1 MAKKKSSF
9 INMVLTLSI
18 ITAIASLALGGIY
31 NLTKEPIA
39 LAKRAKREKA
49 IKEVIPNFDSLM
61 EIRVLPA
68 GGPDSIDLIRGY
80 LNGSHIGT
88 AVSSYSNNGYDP
100 TQIQIMVGFSP
111 DGTILNTVVTQHKET
126 PGLGTK
132 MDEPVFKTQFQNKHP
147 DEFNLKVTKDDGDVD
162 AITAAT
168 ISSRAFCEAVSM
180 AYENLKKEG
189 GPEK

>member
-31 NLTKEPIA
+31 NLTKEPIEI
-39 LAKRAKREKA
+39 AKKAKREAA
-49 IKEVIPNFDSLM
+49 IKEVIPDFDSLLSLK
-61 EIRVLPA
+61 VLPEDKV
-68 GGPDSIDLIRGY
+68 DSITFYHGFKEGEY
-80 LNGSHIGT
+80 VGT

-100 TQIQIMVGFSP
+100 TQIQIMVGFLP
-111 DGTILNTVVTQHKET
+111 DGTIHNTVVTQHKET

-132 MDEPVFKTQFQNKHP
+132 MNEPVFKEQFKQKHP
-147 DEFNLKVTKDDGDVD
+147 DEFTLIVVNDGGDVD

-168 ISSRAFCEAVSM
+168 ISSRAFCEAVAM
-180 AYENLKKEG
+180 AYENYTKKG
-189 GPEK
+189 GPKK